1 MMMGGGRMNRLIAGI
16 ALAGALWGCDAK
28 SSPPP
33 VTPPAPVVSTPAPAP
48 APVPAA
54 QPKVA
59 AATYTE
65 RVKIDDV

>member
-33 VTPPAPVVSTPAPAP
+33 VTPPAPVVSAPAP

-54 QPKVA
+54 PSKVA